1 MDAANLYRHVQ
12 EHYGKIAN
20 HTALTN
26 LSDKY
31 QEKVAT
37 AFGYTLQDIQS
48 IPGNANLGVSCGNPL
63 ATANIRT
70 GETVIDLGCGG
81 GIDVLLSAAKVGPD
95 GKAVGI
101 DMTKDMLDLA
111 RRNATKAGVSN
122 ASFIEAS
129 ITSIPLDSS
138 VADCIISN
146 CVINLVPKVDKPI
159 VFKEMFRVLKSG
171 GRLAISDI
179 LAKKDLPIEV
189 REDLSLYVGCI
200 AGASQVHDYERFLKD
215 AGFEGKL
222 TMPADCN
229 LQGVAILNTNSDLN
243 LYKELWQAEK
253 NDSEV
258 SSASC
263 CGSHPGQLQGR
274 AKSMFDFN
282 EWAGSFQ
289 VYAIKPE
296 LGV

>member
-1 MDAANLYRHVQ
+1 MDAVNVYRLVQ
-12 EHYGKIAN
+12 EHYGEIAN

-37 AFGYTLQDIQS
+37 AFGYTLQDIRS
-48 IPGNANLGVSCGNPL
+48 IPRNANLGVSCGNPL
-63 ATANIRT
+63 ATATVKR

-95 GKAVGI
+95 GRAVGI
-101 DMTKDMLDLA
+101 DMTKDMLELA
-111 RRNATKAGVSN
+111 RRNAEKAGVSN
-122 ASFIEAS
+122 ASFIESS

-146 CVINLVPKVDKPI
+146 CVINLVPKVDKHL
-159 VFKEMFRVLKSG
+159 VFREIFRLLKPG
-171 GRLAISDI
+171 GRVAISDI
-179 LAKKDLPIEV
+179 LAKKELPSEV
-189 REDLSLYVGCI
+189 KEDLSLYVGCI

-215 AGFEGKL
+215 AGFL
-222 TMPADCN
+222 DIS
-229 LQGVAILNTNSDLN
+229 ILNTNSDLN
-243 LYKELWQAEK
+243 LYKELCQADK
-253 NDSEV
+253 NNSEV
-258 SSASC
+258 PSSPSC
-263 CGSHPGQLQGR
+263 CGSHTGELQGL

>member
-1 MDAANLYRHVQ
+1 MDAANVYRLVQ
-12 EHYGKIAN
+12 EHYGEIAS

-26 LSDKY
+26 LSDIY

-37 AFGYTLQDIQS
+37 AFGYTLQDIRS
-48 IPGNANLGVSCGNPL
+48 IPRNANLGVSCGNPL
-63 ATANIRT
+63 ATATVKT

-95 GKAVGI
+95 GRAVGI
-101 DMTKDMLDLA
+101 DMTKDMLELA
-111 RRNATKAGVSN
+111 RRNAEKAGVSN
-122 ASFIEAS
+122 ASFIESS

-146 CVINLVPKVDKPI
+146 CVINLVPKVDKHL
-159 VFKEMFRVLKSG
+159 VFREIFRLLKPG
-171 GRLAISDI
+171 GRVAISDI
-179 LAKKDLPIEV
+179 LAKKELPSEV
-189 REDLSLYVGCI
+189 TENLSLYVGCI

-215 AGFEGKL
+215 AGFL
-222 TMPADCN
+222 DIS
-229 LQGVAILNTNSDLN
+229 ILNTNSDLN
-243 LYKELWQAEK
+243 LYKELSQAEK

-258 SSASC
+258 SSPSC
-263 CGSHPGQLQGR
+263 CGSHTGELQGR
-274 AKSMFDFN
+274 AKSMVDFN

>member
-31 QEKVAT
+31 YQKVAT
-37 AFGYTLQDIQS
+37 AFGYTLQDIRS
-48 IPGNANLGVSCGNPL
+48 IPENANLALSCGNPL

-81 GIDVLLSAAKVGPD
+81 GMDVLLSAAKVGPD

-111 RRNATKAGVSN
+111 RQNAVKAGVSN
-122 ASFIEAS
+122 ASFIEAL

-146 CVINLVPKVDKPI
+146 CVINLVPNVDKPI
-159 VFKEMFRVLKSG
+159 VFREIFRVLKSG

-200 AGASQVHDYERFLKD
+200 AGASQVLDYERFLKD
-215 AGFEGKL
+215 AGFEGV
-222 TMPADCN
+222 T
-229 LQGVAILNTNSDLN
+229 ILNTNSDLN
-243 LYKELWQAEK
+243 LYKELWRAEK

-263 CGSHPGQLQGR
+263 CGSHTEQLQGR
-274 AKSMFDFN
+274 ANSMFDFN

-296 LGV
+296 

>member
-1 MDAANLYRHVQ
+1 MDAANVYRHVQ
-12 EHYGKIAN
+12 EHYGEIAN
-20 HTALTN
+20 HAALPN
-26 LSDKY
+26 LPDKY

-37 AFGYTLQDIQS
+37 AFGYTLQDIRS

-63 ATANIRT
+63 ATANVKT

-95 GKAVGI
+95 GRAVGI
-101 DMTKDMLDLA
+101 DMTKNMLDLA
-111 RRNATKAGVSN
+111 RRNAEKAGVSN

-138 VADCIISN
+138 IADCIISN
-146 CVINLVPKVDKPI
+146 CVINLVPKVDKPL
-159 VFKEMFRVLKSG
+159 VFAEIFRLLKPG
-171 GRLAISDI
+171 GRVAISDI
-179 LAKKDLPIEV
+179 LAKKEFPREV

-200 AGASQVHDYERFLKD
+200 AGASQVHDYEQFLKD
-215 AGFEGKL
+215 AGFL
-222 TMPADCN
+222 
-229 LQGVAILNTNSDLN
+229 VVSVLNTNSDLN
-243 LYKELWQAEK
+243 LYKNLWQAEK

-263 CGSHPGQLQGR
+263 CRSHTGELQGR

-289 VYAIKPE
+289 VYAIKPK
-296 LGV
+296 

>member
-1 MDAANLYRHVQ
+1 MDAANVYRHVQ
-12 EHYGKIAN
+12 EHYGEIAKN
-20 HTALTN
+20 TALAN

-37 AFGYTLQDIQS
+37 AFGYTLQDIRS

-63 ATANIRT
+63 ATANVKT

-95 GKAVGI
+95 GRAVGI

-111 RRNATKAGVSN
+111 RRNADKAGVFN

-138 VADCIISN
+138 VADCIVSN
-146 CVINLVPKVDKPI
+146 CVINLVPKADKPL
-159 VFKEMFRVLKSG
+159 VFLEIFRLLKPG
-171 GRLAISDI
+171 GRVAISDI
-179 LAKKDLPIEV
+179 LAKKELPSEV

-200 AGASQVHDYERFLKD
+200 AGAS
-215 AGFEGKL
+215 
-222 TMPADCN
+222 
-229 LQGVAILNTNSDLN
+229 VAILNSNSDLN
-243 LYKELWQAEK
+243 IYKELRQAEK

-263 CGSHPGQLQGR
+263 CGSLTGELQGR

-289 VYAIKPE
+289 VYAIKTK